1 MKKAIP
7 LLIWVCLFLS
17 ACGQTRTFEGT
28 LFHTESEK
36 NVFNVDCSDE
46 INQGKV
52 NVDDVG
58 YVCSVKINEKT
69 VLKDA
74 EGSSLKPEEFS
85 SGDLVRVTL
94 SRAQRI
100 TEKNR
105 TFKAKEIVL
114 AEAK

>member
-1 MKKAIP
+1 M
-7 LLIWVCLFLS
+7 LIMVCLLLS

-28 LFHTESEK
+28 LFHTESGT

-58 YVCSVKINEKT
+58 YLCKIKWDENT
-69 VLKDA
+69 QLKDA
-74 EGSSLKPEEFS
+74 EGKSLKPEDFS

-105 TFKAKEIVL
+105 TFQAKEIVL
-114 AEAK
+114 AEAN